1 MAPAELH
8 RDPAP
13 GRSRKRLV
21 IYMENRTVHAC
32 EGEKGN
38 ASVCMLRKVMRPSY
52 VMLACNPR
60 ATERVLCETAPRRR
74 ARRSTSRAWW
84 RRALLLTRSLLR
96 VSGGEEVCRQCDN
109 EAPRRRRRRDA
120 KQSGYKIFSKR
131 VCVAS
136 QTHMPQTLVTER
148 TAAVRTERV
157 SPPQEHFEY
166 DHRTPPVV

>member
-13 GRSRKRLV
+13 GRLRKRLG

-38 ASVCMLRKVMRPSY
+38 ASVCMLRKVRRPSY

-60 ATERVLCETAPRRR
+60 ATERVLCETALRRR
-74 ARRSTSRAWW
+74 ARRSTSRARW

-96 VSGGEEVCRQCDN
+96 VSGGETVCRQCEK
-109 EAPRRRRRRDA
+109 EASRRRRRRDA
-120 KQSGYKIFSKR
+120 TQRGPKVFSKR
-131 VCVAS
+131 VCSIPDAYAPGTCCRADS
-136 QTHMPQTLVTER
+136 GRTHGKNV
-148 TAAVRTERV
+148 AAVRTFWV
-157 SPPQEHFEY
+157 QQQ
-166 DHRTPPVV
+166 DPPVL